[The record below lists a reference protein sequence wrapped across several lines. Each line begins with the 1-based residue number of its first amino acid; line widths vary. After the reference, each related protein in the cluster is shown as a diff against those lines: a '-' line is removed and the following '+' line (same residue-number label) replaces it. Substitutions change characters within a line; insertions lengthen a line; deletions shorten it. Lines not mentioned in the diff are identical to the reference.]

1 MGRVHVTS
9 GARVSPRVR
18 TVYDGFT
25 ASFDGICRGCG
36 MRYRV
41 GDRIHSP
48 GKGMGA
54 YHVACKM
61 PSRQAFRRKRA
72 KT

>member
-1 MGRVHVTS
+1 MTG
-9 GARVSPRVR
+9 GAGISPRLR
-18 TVYDGFT
+18 TVYDGYT

-41 GDRIHSP
+41 GERIHSP

-54 YHVACKM
+54 YHLACKM
-61 PSRQAFRRKRA
+61 PNSEHLKHRRK
-72 KT
+72 T